1 MAEKTKSLQE
11 SLYDLTY
18 KKEKKERKGAVTE
31 GLLAGGKTLAKS
43 ISSPLVTTLK
53 SELSP
58 IGMMSESLSKSPE
71 LMMGMKVIG
80 DSFSAMKNSMS
91 ESFKDVWSNRI
102 KEDKTGD
109 KDKSILEE
117 TKQTNKSFLDSF
129 KDGWKSF
136 IDTFKK
142 SQPAKPSSA
151 KKRVQG
157 MLGFGPSSNETAE
170 NTEEISDTNESGF
183 SKVSKSIKKN
193 FKGLIGY
200 FKKDDAEEDRE
211 EKEKVALKK
220 SESESA
226 EGEDEKKLSLK
237 DRMKA
242 GGMKGLAGI
251 FKAFKWLLNIGKIF
265 LGLGIAALIAMNG
278 PEVIEG
284 FFKGLMKTIEW
295 IAKFMKDPSGAMEDL
310 AKGVQEIN
318 WGELV
323 EKSLNA
329 LGKAWEVISP
339 IIGKIVSS
347 ITSGIGNWLT
357 SSFKNEEGEFEW
369 GKLFSWDNILSF
381 VQKGGGLLAI
391 GTAISTLLFG
401 LSNTIS
407 MIKMPFQMAG
417 GAWSMAKGAA
427 SLLGFGGDDSPEEKE
442 KKQRRKTIQDKWD
455 NRKKTRADRA
465 KRLKVLERKE
475 KFNLF
480 KNKVQKRGGAVLST
494 GWEKGKDLIGKG
506 WDKVRD
512 MKKPDMG
519 GIMGKLFSGLGKA
532 GSFIVGMG
540 QKLIMPL
547 VSMGPVGWT
556 ILGGIALGGLFYVF
570 WDEISGAW
578 NSVTKSISEGINAVL
593 DTVSGLASGAQSMV
607 GTFLRSVGADI
618 IADWIDPDGADKTKP
633 PKKFTWGGFAE
644 EVWNIYKGIW
654 SGIIKGIKKA
664 ISGVGNLAKRAMEWM
679 GAPEWLM
686 NLFNKSDKEKSE
698 EALTAAAEQ
707 TRDGGNIDPETQK
720 ILDDNKM
727 KKLRAGR
734 GGAGEL
740 TGKYAG
746 YSGNTLK
753 LLNGPTLSSE
763 NRNSRIEELIAEAGK
778 LSNTPKDVT
787 RKDII
792 KKEIGSLRT
801 YKPPTVQEKIEN
813 DENTAQ
819 EKTSGSKSWDDYKKE
834 LNELENKIKST
845 KNLKDAKENWHKL
858 ETIWNKDTRKQLRKD
873 VGNGRYTMYKHTVE
887 NLKTKARIKLDNY
900 KNILDNQGP
909 NISINP
915 KSSTP
920 PVQEQEAKGK
930 PSAVEKMYKQ
940 TNQKGIHPENI
951 EKINELIN
959 NQKNKAQLMI
969 DKFKNPEDF
978 SKSKRLA
985 AVKLVKSTSR
995 DLLRKNAEKNPIYRD
1010 MISKDPEL
1018 IKKLNLTDLFKKQD
1032 DPKVTKSQMQLSQT
1046 MNQQQM
1052 TKENQQ
1058 MSNGGNI
1065 INNVVSTNTTDASS
1079 TANIGA
1085 GPNSNYSPPPTT
1097 ATVGQ

>member
-31 GLLAGGKTLAKS
+31 GLMAGSKTLAKS

-71 LMMGMKVIG
+71 LMMGMQVIG
-80 DSFSAMKNSMS
+80 DSFSAMKNTMS
-91 ESFKDVWSNRI
+91 ESFKDAWSNRI

-117 TKQTNKSFLDSF
+117 TKQTNKSFLDNF
-129 KDGWKSF
+129 KDGWTSF
-136 IDTFKK
+136 INTFEKINVDATKSAGVSFNKK
-142 SQPAKPSSA
+142 TQRWHDEETNLMVKGTDERVLAAKGIQEQIEESSKA
-151 KKRVQG
+151 EMKADIKASKK
-157 MLGFGPSSNETAE
+157 
-170 NTEEISDTNESGF
+170 
-183 SKVSKSIKKN
+183 KK
-193 FKGLIGY
+193 
-200 FKKDDAEEDRE
+200 RE
-211 EKEKVALKK
+211 EKEKEALKK

-226 EGEDEKKLSLK
+226 EGEDEKKLSIM

-310 AKGVQEIN
+310 AKGIGEIN
-318 WGELV
+318 WSELV
-323 EKSLNA
+323 EKSLTA

-339 IIGKIVSS
+339 IIGNIVSS

-357 SSFKNEEGEFEW
+357 SSFKNEEGGFEW

-407 MIKMPFQMAG
+407 MIKMPFKLAG

-427 SLLGFGGDDSPEEKE
+427 SLLGFGGDDSPKPND
-442 KKQRRKTIQDKWD
+442 KSRKKAKAKGLKALKNKQRIDKVKDYAQKGWVG
-455 NRKKTRADRA
+455 A
-465 KRLKVLERKE
+465 K
-475 KFNLF
+475 
-480 KNKVQKRGGAVLST
+480 GAV
-494 GWEKGKDLIGKG
+494 EKARTVV
-506 WDKVRD
+506 WDKVTD

-519 GIMGKLFSGLGKA
+519 GIMGKLFGGLGKA
-532 GSFIVGMG
+532 GSFIVRMG

-686 NLFNKSDKEKSE
+686 NLFNKSDEEKSE
-698 EALTAAAEQ
+698 EALANAAEQ

-720 ILDDNKM
+720 ILDANKM
-727 KKLRAGR
+727 KKIRAGG

-740 TGKYAG
+740 IGKYAG

-763 NRNSRIEELIAEAGK
+763 NRNSRVNELIAEAGK

-787 RKDII
+787 RKAII
-792 KKEIGSLRT
+792 NKEIESLRT
-801 YKPPTVQEKIEN
+801 YKPPTVQEKTEIPPTKTTVQEKIEN

-819 EKTSGSKSWDDYKKE
+819 EKTWDDYKKE
-834 LNELENKIKST
+834 LFELQNKIKST
-845 KNLKDAKENWHKL
+845 KNLKDAKENWYKL
-858 ETIWNKDTRKQLRKD
+858 EAIWNKDTRKQLKED
-873 VGNGRYTMYKHTVE
+873 VGVLYTLYKNRVHR
-887 NLKTKARIKLDNY
+887 LKTQAIIKLENNAEKPHSNY
-900 KNILDNQGP
+900 KDILDNQGP

-951 EKINELIN
+951 EIFNEIINK
-959 NQKNKAQLMI
+959 QKNNVQLLI
-969 DKFKNPEDF
+969 DQFKNPKKF
-978 SKSKRLA
+978 SKSKRGGG
-985 AVKLVKSTSR
+985 KLVKRASKA
-995 DLLRKNAEKNPIYRD
+995 LLRENAKNNPIYRD
-1010 MISKDPEL
+1010 MIGKDPEL
-1018 IKKLNLTDLFKKQD
+1018 IKKLGLNSLFKKQD
-1032 DPKVTKSQMQLSQT
+1032 DPTLTKSQMQLSQT

-1052 TKENQQ
+1052 TKENRQ